1 MTRRRFLAGLLA
13 AGCHSAGRATP
24 LDHASYAPAASLEER
39 SRLNEQGRLE
49 GYGACLQCGD
59 RWNWKPAHTIA
70 YGAGQGMFP
79 LCEYDYWRLPVER
92 VEHHI
97 RQLVRE
103 WKALTPHEA
112 ERLDEEARL
121 AIAAMRAERGA
132 APARQG
138 GRKPAPR

>member
-1 MTRRRFLAGLLA
+1 VDSG
-13 AGCHSAGRATP
+13 
-24 LDHASYAPAASLEER
+24 SYAPAASLEER
-39 SRLNEQGRLE
+39 ARLNEQGRLE

-79 LCEYDYWRLPVER
+79 LCEYDYWRLPLER

-97 RQLVRE
+97 RQLVGV
-103 WKALTPHEA
+103 WKALAPDEA

-132 APARQG
+132 VRRERTGA
-138 GRKPAPR
+138 APR